1 MTDRLINTVLF
12 DLDGT
17 LLDTA
22 RDLANAL
29 NRLLEEEGKVPL
41 PFETIRNVV
50 SNGGNALVRL
60 GFNSEIDS
68 ERHLHLYQ
76 RLLNLYEQN
85 LTQHTV
91 PFPGIEALLATLDQF
106 DLSWGVV
113 TNKPSKYT
121 LPIMEKMAL
130 KPAFAAVVCADQV
143 THSKPHAEPMLKA
156 CDLIGCAPE
165 QVIYVGDH
173 RRDIEA
179 GRNAGMLTVAAHYGY
194 IETQD
199 DPGAWGADFA
209 IDHPDQLTEMI
220 HTIF

>member
-29 NRLLEEEGKVPL
+29 NRLLEEEGMVPL
-41 PFETIRNVV
+41 PFETIRNAV

-60 GFNSEIDS
+60 GFNSETDS
-68 ERHLHLYQ
+68 ERHLQLYQ

-106 DLSWGVV
+106 DLLWGVV